1 MKKIILLLFISYNIS
16 AQSIINTESNTANN
30 DKKVFAEIEAA
41 FDMQQGNTE
50 ILQLEASVLLGYN
63 LTDKNLIKLSAG
75 HAQLTEDKESIDNDS
90 YVQLRHNY
98 KFSELIKSFAFIQYQ
113 ENLNLL
119 LTERLILGIG
129 LRYDFS
135 VKGFNFGVGSGLMY
149 ENEVLFEEKLKLYE
163 QSDFITIRMC
173 ALSTFSFSISEFITI
188 HNTTFFQ
195 PDVTNFFFDFR
206 LLNDLSIITE
216 FNDYF
221 SLENKIIFRHDSDP
235 PSALKEDDLAF
246 VAGVIF
252 SF

>member
-1 MKKIILLLFISYNIS
+1 MKKILLFLFISSNIS
-16 AQSIINTESNTANN
+16 AQSIINTESITANN
-30 DKKVFAEIEAA
+30 DRKVFAEIEAS

-50 ILQLEASVLLGYN
+50 ILQLEASVLIGFH
-63 LTDKNLIKLSAG
+63 LTDKNLIKLNAG

-98 KFSELIKSFAFIQYQ
+98 RFSELIKSFAFIQYQ

-119 LTERLILGIG
+119 LTERFILGLG
-129 LRYDFS
+129 LRYDS
-135 VKGFNFGVGSGLMY
+135 NIKGFNFGVGSGVMH
-149 ENEVLFEEKLKLYE
+149 ENEVLLEAELNLYE
-163 QSDFITIRMC
+163 NSDLTIIRMC
-173 ALSTFSFSISEFITI
+173 GLSTFSFSLSEFITI

-195 PDVTNFFFDFR
+195 PDFANFFSDFR
-206 LLNDLSIITE
+206 LLNDLSIIAE

-235 PSALKEDDLAF
+235 PSVLKEDDLAI

>member
-1 MKKIILLLFISYNIS
+1 MRKILLLLFISSNTL

-50 ILQLEASVLLGYN
+50 IFQLEASFLIGYN
-63 LTDKNLIKLSAG
+63 LTERNLFKLSAG
-75 HAQLTEDKESIDNDS
+75 HAQLTEEKESIDNDS

-98 KFSELIKSFAFIQYQ
+98 KFNGLIKSFAFIQYQ

-119 LTERLILGIG
+119 LTERLIFGLG
-129 LRYDFS
+129 LRYDS
-135 VKGFNFGVGSGLMY
+135 SIKGFNFGLGSGVMY
-149 ENEVLFEEKLKLYE
+149 ENEVLYEEKLMLYE
-163 QSDFITIRMC
+163 QSDFNLLRMC
-173 ALSTFSFSISEFITI
+173 GLSTFSFSISEFITLK
-188 HNTTFFQ
+188 NTTFFQ
-195 PDVTNFFFDFR
+195 PDFSNFFSDFR
-206 LLNDLSIITE
+206 LLNDLSVITE

-235 PSALKEDDLAF
+235 PSVLEEDDLAF

>member
-1 MKKIILLLFISYNIS
+1 MKKILLLLFISSNIL
-16 AQSIINTESNTANN
+16 AQSIINTESITANN
-30 DKKVFAEIEAA
+30 DKKIFAEIEAVL
-41 FDMQQGNTE
+41 DMQLGNTE
-50 ILQLEASVLLGYN
+50 IFQLEASVLIGFN
-63 LTDKNLIKLSAG
+63 LTDKNLLKLNAG

-119 LTERLILGIG
+119 LTERLILGLG
-129 LRYDFS
+129 LRYDS
-135 VKGFNFGVGSGLMY
+135 SIKGFNFGVGSGVMY

-163 QSDFITIRMC
+163 QNDFTIIRMC
-173 ALSTFSFSISEFITI
+173 GLSTFSFSISEFITI

-195 PDVTNFFFDFR
+195 PDFSDFFSDFR

-221 SLENKIIFRHDSDP
+221 SFENKITIRHDSDP
-235 PSALKEDDLAF
+235 PSVLKEDDLAF
-246 VAGVIF
+246 VSGVIF